1 MLVNKFSAIA
11 ILAALTSVTA
21 SATASAEGDS
31 QLQIR
36 TIEAAGA
43 TGWNRR
49 FEQPIHQFNDIGDFG
64 FSSLRIR
71 NPQGG
76 RPSPI
81 TKDTPHS
88 AIVSSYFDA
97 TIDMP
102 NLPLMEGFSMNAD
115 APAIA
120 DMPIIASRDGM
131 SKVVAKAHLA
141 SDQMDVSIVGATRD
155 ITLGDWLAARGK
167 LTIECEVGG
176 ENWLHIQ
183 MSGLIPVRH
192 YTFWEWYVP
201 TDLPGFAVAPTPA
214 GGIGAST
221 MSDTKGNASYSV
233 QTQECYPLSADEET
247 PSRAIVAVMQWDH
260 RTHAGVPIAPL
271 NPYQPRLPGDNAS
284 MQLWWPL
291 TD

>member
-1 MLVNKFSAIA
+1 MLVNKFSVLA
-11 ILAALTSVTA
+11 ILTALTSVTA
-21 SATASAEGDS
+21 SADSDS

-36 TIEAAGA
+36 TIEAEGA

-76 RPSPI
+76 RPLPI

-291 TD
+291 TK

>member
-21 SATASAEGDS
+21 SAEGDS

-36 TIEAAGA
+36 TIEAEGA

-81 TKDTPHS
+81 SKDTPHS

-131 SKVVAKAHLA
+131 TKVVAKAHLA
-141 SDQMDVSIVGATRD
+141 ADQMDVSIVGAARD

-291 TD
+291 TN